1 MNNIDLCIKAKKLIN
16 SINMRQHVNP
26 LSNYFNE
33 FERVPSLVEMFGD
46 SKSNL
51 HLDIGCAAGEFL
63 FDLASVNSSWNY
75 LGIEIREKLVKNA
88 QLRVREREIKNLYFL
103 FGNANNI
110 LKDLQSQSLIKNI
123 KSISFNFPDPW
134 FKKRHYKRRVIQP
147 DFIKILSSSLQKGSL
162 IFIKT
167 DVKDLFDYMDCNI
180 LSNFNFKTID
190 KNYFNFSE
198 SFNPNKV
205 KTTREKYVIVNELNI
220 FERIYIKV

>member
-1 MNNIDLCIKAKKLIN
+1 
-16 SINMRQHVNP
+16 MRQHVNP
-26 LSNYFNE
+26 LSSNFSQT
-33 FERVPSLVEMFGD
+33 ERIPSLSEMFSD
-46 SKSNL
+46 SKLNL

-63 FDLASVNSSWNY
+63 FDLALVNTSWNY

-88 QLRVREREIKNLYFL
+88 KLKALEREIKNLYFL

-110 LKDLQSQSLIKNI
+110 LNNFQSKLIIKNL

-147 DFIKILSSSLQKGSL
+147 EFISFLSNSLQTGTL

-167 DVKDLFDYMDCNI
+167 DVKDLFDYMDYTI
-180 LSNFNFKTID
+180 SSNFYFKTID
-190 KNYFNFSE
+190 KKDLDYGK

-205 KTTREKYVIVNELNI
+205 KTNREKYVIVNKLDI
-220 FERIYIKV
+220 FERIYIKI

>member
-1 MNNIDLCIKAKKLIN
+1 
-16 SINMRQHVNP
+16 MRQHVNP
-26 LSNYFNE
+26 LSSNFSQI
-33 FERVPSLVEMFGD
+33 ERIPPLREMFCE

-63 FDLASVNSSWNY
+63 FDLALVNTSWNY

-88 QLRVREREIKNLYFL
+88 KLKVIESKIKNLCFV

-110 LKDLQSQSLIKNI
+110 LNDTQSKFIIKNL

-134 FKKRHYKRRVIQP
+134 FKKRHYKRRIIQP
-147 DFIKILSSSLQKGSL
+147 EFINILSNSLQKGTL

-167 DVKDLFDYMDCNI
+167 DVKDLFDYMDYTISSN
-180 LSNFNFKTID
+180 SNFKIID
-190 KNYFNFSE
+190 KKDFNYSE

-205 KTTREKYVIVNELNI
+205 KTNREKYVIFNQLDI
-220 FERIYIKV
+220 FERIYIKI